1 MKPLHVALVIDTL
14 RGGGAERST
23 VSLARGLTHRGH
35 SVDLVTF
42 SDEVARYERE
52 LPSQVRLFK
61 VNLRRKN
68 LYWRR
73 IEQIQV
79 VWRYR
84 RKLNQLMKSRT
95 HGAAH
100 PYIGWK
106 WLLIL
111 RGRGLEDSRALV
123 EYINQAKPDCVLP
136 ALSRAKI
143 STLLARSF
151 AEWKPAVIPIVRGVT
166 MIRMKKTRDRYR
178 LLFPLADQI
187 VAVSMGVRENVAQDL
202 DIPAARITSIYNPI
216 EIGRIESLAE
226 ELPNHPWM
234 TDGGSPNI
242 ISAGRLTVSKDFQ
255 TLLKALA
262 EVRKKYSARL
272 IILGE
277 GSCRENLETM
287 VSKLRLSE
295 CVSLPGWVE
304 NPFSFMRRAS
314 AFVLS
319 SRWEGLA
326 NVLIEALASGCPVV
340 STDCPGS
347 AEILNDGRV
356 GPMVPVGDHI
366 ALADAICN
374 VLANPPDVEML
385 KAQARKF
392 SFERSIDD
400 YERLI
405 LVAGRNRF
413 EAGTR
418 T

>member
-1 MKPLHVALVIDTL
+1 MKPLHVALIIDTL

-79 VWRYR
+79 FWKYR
-84 RKLNQLMKSRT
+84 RNLHQLMKSRT
-95 HGAAH
+95 HGAAR

-216 EIGRIESLAE
+216 DIGRIESLAE

-242 ISAGRLTVSKDFQ
+242 ISAGRLTVSKDFP

-277 GSCRENLETM
+277 GLCRENLETL
-287 VSKLRLSE
+287 VSKLGLSE

-366 ALADAICN
+366 ALAVAICN

-385 KAQARKF
+385 KAQATKF

-405 LVAGRNRF
+405 LAAGRNGF